1 MNAFFQRGRREQ
13 GQAMLETLMVAA
25 ILVSIMLSFGVV
37 VSAFLDHGYRSLR
50 LISMEY
56 P

>member
-1 MNAFFQRGRREQ
+1 MRGAHRVR
-13 GQAMLETLMVAA
+13 GQAMIEAVMVAA
-25 ILVSIMLSFGVV
+25 ILVGVMLSFGAV
-37 VSAFLDHGYRSLR
+37 VSLFLDHGYRSLR